1 MRARARMRAR
11 RRPAQ
16 RAAFTR
22 WMKSDE
28 ATAFVGTRAAMTFG
42 GFLGGGVDVL
52 LGRRWSL
59 GVSAGYNWM
68 ADFSQT
74 IGTRRNFSGVD
85 VGIGIGWMWGK
96 GDEP

>member
-1 MRARARMRAR
+1 MARTSL
-11 RRPAQ
+11 PVIGLH
-16 RAAFTR
+16 TGG
-22 WMKSDE
+22 SVDE
-28 ATAFVGTRAAMTFG
+28 ATAFAGTRAAMTFG

-68 ADFSQT
+68 TDFSQT
-74 IGTRRNFSGVD
+74 IGTRKNYSGVD

-96 GDEP
+96 GYGQ